1 MGEFPGDLARR
12 QSCPDMAA
20 DIVID
25 GIRRL
30 EGERL
35 AQKHE
40 FHREEWPIG
49 GLRGIGAVF
58 WLKGRISNRF
68 LDLDPSSPQ

>member
-1 MGEFPGDLARR
+1 
-12 QSCPDMAA
+12 MAA
-20 DIVID
+20 DIIID

-40 FHREEWPIG
+40 FYREEWPFG

-58 WLKGRISNRF
+58 RLKCRVSNGF
-68 LDLDPSSPQ
+68 LDSDLSSPQ